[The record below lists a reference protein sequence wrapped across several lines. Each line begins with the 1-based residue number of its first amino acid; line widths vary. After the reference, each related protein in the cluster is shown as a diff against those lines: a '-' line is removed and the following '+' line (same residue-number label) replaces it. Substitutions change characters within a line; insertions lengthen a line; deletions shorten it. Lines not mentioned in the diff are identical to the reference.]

1 MKTSCIR
8 GLRGIAL
15 AALLGLAAA
24 PLAAAARPQQE
35 KAESTPQ
42 PAPVQTIRYEIR
54 YMDLHAAEQLAW
66 DQCAQKNR
74 CRIAVASQVGG
85 LVKGI
90 MDVGADPE
98 TQQKVSRALA
108 REDAAP
114 RTQSF
119 QLLLLAAS
127 ARTGSSAAEVPANA
141 QKALADLR
149 GFLPFKSYQLLDSS
163 WLRATQ
169 DNVTEARVVGREGV
183 SYRLRLRF
191 RTTGNEEIFM
201 EHFDMSEE
209 RSTPRPASE
218 AKKGEEGIA
227 PRAARDLISTSFS
240 LKKGETIVVGTS
252 KIDGSDE
259 ALVVLLTAVPQG

>member
-8 GLRGIAL
+8 SIHRIAFASLLVL
-15 AALLGLAAA
+15 AAV
-24 PLAAAARPQQE
+24 PLAAARPQQE
-35 KAESTPQ
+35 KAEGTPQ
-42 PAPVQTIRYEIR
+42 PTPTQTIRYEIR

-66 DQCAQKNR
+66 EQCTTKDR
-74 CRIAVASQVGG
+74 CRIAVASQVAGA
-85 LVKGI
+85 VKGI

-127 ARTGSSAAEVPANA
+127 ARAGSGGAEVPANA

-149 GFLPFKSYQLLDSS
+149 GFLPFKSYQLLDSA
-163 WLRATQ
+163 WLRTTQ
-169 DNVTEARVVGREGV
+169 DNPTEGRVVGRDGA

-191 RTTGNEEIFM
+191 RTTGNGDLFVD
-201 EHFDMSEE
+201 FFNLSEE

-218 AKKGEEGIA
+218 AKKGDEGVA
-227 PRAARDLISTSFS
+227 PRALRDQISTTFS

>member
-1 MKTSCIR
+1 MPHQPHRRWPRTADSRTSPLRGRPCARSSSRPRGGPGSSGSVPPAHCRNAACGRPDKEMTPMKTSCIR
-8 GLRGIAL
+8 SLHRIAL
-15 AALLGLAAA
+15 AGLLVLAAA
-24 PLAAAARPQQE
+24 PLAAARPQQE

-42 PAPVQTIRYEIR
+42 PTPVQTIRYEIR

-74 CRIAVASQVGG
+74 CRIAGASQVGG

-90 MDVGADPE
+90 RDVGADPE

-127 ARTGSSAAEVPANA
+127 ARTGCSAAEVPANA

-169 DNVTEARVVGREGV
+169 DNVTEARVVG
-183 SYRLRLRF
+183 
-191 RTTGNEEIFM
+191 
-201 EHFDMSEE
+201 
-209 RSTPRPASE
+209 
-218 AKKGEEGIA
+218 
-227 PRAARDLISTSFS
+227 
-240 LKKGETIVVGTS
+240 
-252 KIDGSDE
+252 
-259 ALVVLLTAVPQG
+259 